1 MKKVL
6 VVDDDIDLLD
16 MVSLVLTKYN
26 MKVNPLDKCLQFYDT
41 LSSDKPDII
50 LMDIY
55 LGECDG
61 RELCQQ
67 FKKLNDYTGIP
78 VILYSAGNVTQSSV
92 QESLADDFMSK
103 PFDIQQLVDR
113 INHHLAAR
121 GS

>member
-26 MKVNPLDKCLQFYDT
+26 LKVNPLGKCLEFYDT

-61 RELCQQ
+61 REICQK
-67 FKKLNDYTGIP
+67 FKKSSTYTGIP

-103 PFDIQQLVDR
+103 PFDIKHLVDK
-113 INHHLAAR
+113 INHHLNAR
-121 GS
+121 KA